1 MSPNKYKDLPPKN
14 NQKLYIWHWL
24 IQLLLCII
32 SLFPQ
37 KSSNVWLKESLNIL
51 LLKEAI
57 QVRQIVLLT
66 EKNINVNTVSIESAV
81 GVTQYW

>member
-1 MSPNKYKDLPPKN
+1 MSPNKYKDLPPKI
-14 NQKLYIWHWL
+14 NQKLYIWHL
-24 IQLLLCII
+24 INSII
-32 SLFPQ
+32 IMYYFPFPQ